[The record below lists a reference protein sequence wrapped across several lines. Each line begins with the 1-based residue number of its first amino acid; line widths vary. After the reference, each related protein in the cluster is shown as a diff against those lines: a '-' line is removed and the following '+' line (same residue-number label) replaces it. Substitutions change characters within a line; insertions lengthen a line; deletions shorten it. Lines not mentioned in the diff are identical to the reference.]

1 MLPTQTEKTEADY
14 LSDIGNMRYAYN
26 GIVVL
31 DIEGNAKDVR
41 ADPESFTLGVSYAY
55 RNGKATAPV
64 TSGYLAFNHS
74 EGNLSSAAML
84 CLRAALANGG
94 RNPTELP
101 AAYQRSQGVRGGSG
115 QGAGGEKQ
123 DTRGIGGPCREAV
136 EDKVLHFVFHNAKYD
151 LIGLRNNWGID
162 LVDSPWYCTMLMV
175 HMLNENLPDK
185 SLDSCSKFYGGEGKA
200 KSEVQRGIEQ
210 SFGYEFVP
218 VWMMSLYSEVDSL
231 RELELFEK
239 ILPEFNRQ
247 GFNGKVWED
256 EREWVRFIARM
267 EAVGIAT
274 DLQTIESEIVTGEL
288 RMAELVD
295 ILGGNP
301 GSPKFLAKLFFDD
314 LHLPVVKRSE
324 KTGKPS
330 FDKYAM
336 EEYELLLAASDNET
350 AQLVLEYRG
359 WSKTVSSNYKAYLDL
374 LSPDGFL
381 RPNYK
386 VHGTRTRRLS
396 CEKPNLQQ
404 IPRSTPKRWNGNLKK
419 AFVARRGYRLW
430 EFDYAQL
437 EFRLAAVYS
446 GDEVLLRAFRAGVN
460 IFTAMAALLGW
471 LRQDCKTFT
480 YTVLYGGGDRR
491 VSIVFKVST
500 ARARRMRE
508 EFYESYPALRAT
520 QKKAAHLA
528 KVRGYLK
535 LWTGLRRHF
544 ADPEN
549 DAHKAFN
556 SLTQGGAAEI
566 VKHTGIRVGKRV
578 DWDECK
584 PLLQIHDSY
593 VCEIKEGTED
603 YWIPI
608 VRQTMEDV
616 GSLHE
621 AFQACPFTV
630 EVKEWATDN
639 VYTKD
644 LESVT
649 G

>member
-1 MLPTQTEKTEADY
+1 
-14 LSDIGNMRYAYN
+14 MRYAYN

-31 DIEGNAKDVR
+31 DIEGNNKDVR
-41 ADPESFTLGVSYAY
+41 ADPGSFTLGVSYAY
-55 RNGKATAPV
+55 RNGEATAPV
-64 TSGYLAFNHS
+64 TSGYLAFNHN
-74 EGNLSSAAML
+74 EGNLSSEAML

-94 RNPTELP
+94 RNRSGLP
-101 AAYQRSQGVRGGSG
+101 GGTAALDRVSRSDRKSNEG
-115 QGAGGEKQ
+115 
-123 DTRGIGGPCREAV
+123 
-136 EDKVLHFVFHNAKYD
+136 KVLHFVFHNAKYD

-162 LVDSPWYCTMLMV
+162 LVDSPWYDTMLMV

-185 SLDSCSKFYGGEGKA
+185 SLDSCSRFYGGEGKA
-200 KSEVQRGIEQ
+200 KSEIQRSIEQ
-210 SFGYEFVP
+210 NFGYEYVP
-218 VWMMSLYSEVDSL
+218 VGIMSEYSEVDAL
-231 RELELFEK
+231 RTLELFET

-247 GFNGKVWED
+247 GFNGKIWED

-267 EAVGIAT
+267 EAVGIAV
-274 DLQTIESEIVTGEL
+274 DLETIESEIVTGEL
-288 RMAELVD
+288 RMAELAD

-336 EEYELLLAASDNET
+336 EEYELLLAHSAQPT
-350 AQLVLEYRG
+350 AGLVLEYRG
-359 WSKTVSSNYKAYLDL
+359 WAKTVSSNYKAYLDL

-386 VHGTRTRRLS
+386 VHGTRTQRLS

-419 AFVARRGYRLW
+419 AFVARFGYTLW

-446 GDEVLLRAFRAGVN
+446 GDEVLLLAFRAGVN
-460 IFTAMAALLGW
+460 IFTAMATVLGW
-471 LRQDCKTFT
+471 LRQNCKTFT

-508 EFYESYPALRAT
+508 EFYESYPALRT
-520 QKKAAHLA
+520 EQKKAAHLA

-566 VKHTGIRVGKRV
+566 VKHTGIKLGKRV

-593 VCEIKEGTED
+593 VLEIKNGTED

-621 AFQACPFTV
+621 AFKACPFTV
-630 EVKEWATDN
+630 EAKQWATDN

-644 LESVT
+644 LENV
-649 G
+649 